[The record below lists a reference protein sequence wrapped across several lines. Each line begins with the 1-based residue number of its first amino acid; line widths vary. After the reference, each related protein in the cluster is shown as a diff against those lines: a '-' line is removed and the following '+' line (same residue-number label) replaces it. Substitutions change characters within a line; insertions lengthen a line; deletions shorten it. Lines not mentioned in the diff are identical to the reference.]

1 MDKLGQLGYED
12 PEMLYF
18 YKGVIATPPL
28 QMVDDILGIQNCLRK
43 SKRMNGTI
51 EGGTSLKWNSD
62 KY

>member
-1 MDKLGQLGYED
+1 
-12 PEMLYF
+12 MLYF

-28 QMVDDILGIQNCLRK
+28 QMVDDILGIQNCPRK